1 MCISVYYRSIEYQI
15 INRTNTKYFGVFNE
29 TKENETKKNNDFVV
43 ESRLAEMLSFVVFD
57 PFADLFI
64 TLCIVVNT
72 FFMAL
77 DQHDMDPGMESA
89 LKNGNYVS
97 T

>member
-1 MCISVYYRSIEYQI
+1 MLCV
-15 INRTNTKYFGVFNE
+15 NL
-29 TKENETKKNNDFVV
+29 KKASALNPRRNNDFVV
-43 ESRLAEMLSFVVFD
+43 ESRLAEILSFVVFD

-97 T
+97 S